1 MLALGFRAV
10 NHAPDMTQAAA
21 AYSLSTEAEP
31 GVPEGFRRLLVT
43 GPFFQ
48 LMGPVYLKAREDG
61 GAVIALRVEQKHL
74 NVQGIGHGGMLATVA
89 DGALGINVSLA
100 RGRHAAQVTVS
111 LTMDYLSGA
120 REGDWLE
127 AHAKVTRLGSRL
139 AYASCDL
146 MVGDR
151 QVLRSSAVFALRDK
165 PLPGATAAGTLQ
177 DG

>member
-1 MLALGFRAV
+1 
-10 NHAPDMTQAAA
+10 MTQPA
-21 AYSLSTEAEP
+21 SFTLSDQAEP

-48 LMGPVYLKAREDG
+48 MLGPIYLKKTDDG
-61 GAVIALRVEQKHL
+61 GALLAVRVESKHL
-74 NVQGIGHGGMLATVA
+74 NIQGITHGGMLATLA

-100 RGRHAAQVTVS
+100 RGRRAAQVTVS
-111 LTMDYLSGA
+111 LTMDYLSGG

-127 AHAKVTRLGSRL
+127 AHVKVTRLGRQL
-139 AYASCDL
+139 AYANCDL
-146 MVGDR
+146 MVGER

-165 PLPGATAAGTLQ
+165 PLPGAPAEVTLQ